1 MWKLDAEKLA
11 KKEYPKES
19 CGIILLIEGKKVF
32 QPCINISTDSDN
44 FIIDPRQLADI
55 EDMGKVF
62 GIFHSHCNCYEIPKP
77 SSNDIYGYNIY
88 KVPWYILGLPS
99 NLWYKYNE

>member
-55 EDMGKVF
+55 EDMGEVF
-62 GIFHSHCNCYEIPKP
+62 GIFHSHCNATSNP
-77 SSNDIYGYNIY
+77 STIDIYSCEKTGKKCNTQ
-88 KVPWYILGLPS
+88 VLHV
-99 NLWYKYNE
+99 